1 MATILEKL
9 RVQFTPRL
17 PDILQSV
24 QTLVPARGGHIRELG
39 GEEGELAARFSK
51 LLGQHPLH
59 FKEGKSINPTKPL
72 RVGVVL
78 SGGQAAGGHNVIIGL
93 FDALK
98 KLNSSSQLFG
108 FLDGPS
114 GIIKNK
120 HRELNAE
127 ELHRYR
133 NTGGFDLLGSG
144 RTKIET
150 PEQFAA
156 SLETVRHLKLDGL
169 VIIGG
174 DDSNTN
180 AALLAQ
186 YFLENQC
193 ATTVVGVPKT
203 IDGDLKNQFIEIS
216 FGFDTACKTYS
227 EIIGNIMRD
236 TLSAKKYWYF
246 AKLMGRSAS
255 HVTLEVALQTHP
267 NLAWIGEEIQEK
279 RLTLADLV
287 NEAADLIIR
296 RSEKGKDYGIVLIP
310 EGIIEFIPELK
321 QLIKELNVILAKGKK
336 DIAEIEKALTSP
348 SKQSFEWIP
357 DRVREQLLFD
367 RDPHGNVQVSKIE
380 TERLFIT
387 MVEQELKRRNFKGK
401 FAAQPLFLGYEGR
414 APFPSNFDCQYCYA
428 LGQTAALLVNEKA
441 TGYISCVRNLTEPVE
456 DWTVGGV
463 PLIAM
468 IHQEERNGKIVPVI
482 EKALVDLDGPVF
494 AAFEK
499 VRDHWKLADEYR
511 FTGPIQFWGPTE
523 ITDVT
528 TLTLDYEKEETELW
542 AY

>member
-1 MATILEKL
+1 M
-9 RVQFTPRL
+9 
-17 PDILQSV
+17 
-24 QTLVPARGGHIRELG
+24 
-39 GEEGELAARFSK
+39 
-51 LLGQHPLH
+51 
-59 FKEGKSINPTKPL
+59 
-72 RVGVVL
+72 VL

-98 KLNSSSQLFG
+98 KLNPNSQLFG

-120 HRELNAE
+120 HRELKAD

-150 PEQFAA
+150 PEQFAS
-156 SLETVRHLKLDGL
+156 SLETVKNLNLDGL

-186 YFLENQC
+186 YFKKNGC
-193 ATTVVGVPKT
+193 KTTVVGVPKT
-203 IDGDLKNQFIEIS
+203 IDGDLKNQYIEIS
-216 FGFDTACKTYS
+216 FGFDTACKTYAD
-227 EIIGNIMRD
+227 IIGNIMRD

-246 AKLMGRSAS
+246 TKLMGRSAS

-267 NLAWIGEEIQEK
+267 NLAWIGEEVKANK
-279 RLTLADLV
+279 RTLESLV
-287 NEAADLIIR
+287 KEAADLIIR
-296 RSEKGKDYGIVLIP
+296 RSESGKDYGVILIP
-310 EGIIEFIPELK
+310 EGIIEFIPEVS
-321 QLIKELNVILAKGKK
+321 QLIKELNLLIAKGIKEESE
-336 DIAEIEKALTSP
+336 IAKNLSDASKHSFSIIPALV
-348 SKQSFEWIP
+348 KQ
-357 DRVREQLLFD
+357 QLLFD

-387 MVEQELKRRNFKGK
+387 MVEEELQRRHFKGK
-401 FAAQPLFLGYEGR
+401 FSPQPLFLGYEGR
-414 APFPSNFDCQYCYA
+414 SAYPSNFDCQYCNA
-428 LGQTAALLVNEKA
+428 LGYAAALLINERA
-441 TGYISCVRNLTEPVE
+441 NGYICCVQNLTEPVE
-456 DWTVGGV
+456 DWTIGGV

-468 IHQEERNGKIVPVI
+468 IHQEERKGKFVPVI
-482 EKALVDLDGPVF
+482 EKALVDLKGPVF
-494 AAFEK
+494 AAFNK
-499 VRDHWKLADEYR
+499 KRDSWKMEDHYQ
-511 FTGPIQFWGPTE
+511 FPGPIQFWGPTE
-523 ITDVT
+523 ITDAT